1 MVKAGRLQ
9 RLWSGTVAAPRCRQA
24 FGVIGAGGEVP
35 VEVRQVSETTR
46 EADGYD
52 FLISR
57 AEQQFRA
64 LNPSVV

>member
-1 MVKAGRLQ
+1 MERNSGR
-9 RLWSGTVAAPRCRQA
+9 APLPPSFRRHP
-24 FGVIGAGGEVP
+24 GAGGEVP